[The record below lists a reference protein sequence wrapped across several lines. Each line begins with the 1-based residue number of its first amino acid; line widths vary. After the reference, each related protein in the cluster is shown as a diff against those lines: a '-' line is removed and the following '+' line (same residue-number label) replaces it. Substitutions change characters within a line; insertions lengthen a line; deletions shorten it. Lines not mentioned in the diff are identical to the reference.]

1 MKRNDDWVTALQQWH
16 WGKILMLWIVVP
28 TIGVGVGG
36 GFAAMTAAM
45 TPGGEEVIAAVI
57 FLLLSVGS
65 IVVML
70 GVTWLWLTG
79 KERRD

>member
-28 TIGVGVGG
+28 IIGVGVGF
-36 GFAAMTAAM
+36 GFVAVTAAM
-45 TPGGEEVIAAVI
+45 TEGGDEVVI
-57 FLLLSVGS
+57 FFLLPTVGS

>member
-28 TIGVGVGG
+28 TIGVGVGFGFG
-36 GFAAMTAAM
+36 GMTA
-45 TPGGEEVIAAVI
+45 EVNEAIAGVI
-57 FLLLSVGS
+57 VLLLSVGS

>member
-28 TIGVGVGG
+28 TIGVGFGF

-45 TPGGEEVIAAVI
+45 TGGGEEAII
-57 FLLLSVGS
+57 FLLLSTVGS

-70 GVTWLWLTG
+70 VVTWLWLTG